1 MDQQVAD
8 QEPGQVLLRDPPELG
23 DVPRELRGIRE
34 QDAEGGAD
42 PVPVVAGC
50 GVRAEQAPALG
61 LGAMS
66 RESSSFHHVP
76 ELAELGDRL
85 TSRLGATKAGE
96 LTAAGAGFDLD
107 AASGYARR
115 QIDAARRDP
124 RPGPRGARPGGLS
137 RREIDVLRLVA
148 AGRTSGEIA
157 TELFISTRTAEHH
170 IQNIYTK
177 IGVSNRAAATRWAVT
192 HRVVDGVLDG

>member
-1 MDQQVAD
+1 
-8 QEPGQVLLRDPPELG
+8 
-23 DVPRELRGIRE
+23 VPQLIITL
-34 QDAEGGAD
+34 AS
-42 PVPVVAGC
+42 V
-50 GVRAEQAPALG
+50 PALFERLDRLEPAATL

-76 ELAELGDRL
+76 ELAELRDRL
-85 TSRLGATKAGE
+85 TSRLGATRADE
-96 LTAAGAGFDLD
+96 LVTTGAGLDLG
-107 AASGYARR
+107 AAADYARR

-124 RPGPRGARPGGLS
+124 RPRSRAARPGGLS

-157 TELFISTRTAEHH
+157 SELFISTRTAEHH

-177 IGVSNRAAATRWAVT
+177 IGVSNRAAATRWGLA
-192 HRVVDGVLDG
+192 HRVVDGALEG